1 MEAKG
6 QAPAR
11 LSPPGPSA
19 VGGGGGQHCTTL
31 QTIKNVASQDAAGSQ
46 TPAGQISFYVTGLL
60 LVTLHNNNLP
70 A

>member
-19 VGGGGGQHCTTL
+19 VEGGGGNTAQHCKQL
-31 QTIKNVASQDAAGSQ
+31 KM
-46 TPAGQISFYVTGLL
+46 LL
-60 LVTLHNNNLP
+60 LRVQQAARLP
-70 A
+70 PVR

>member
-1 MEAKG
+1 MELKG

-19 VGGGGGQHCTTL
+19 VGRAAQHCKQL
-31 QTIKNVASQDAAGSQ
+31 GMLLLGMQQPDSRRSDKFFVR
-46 TPAGQISFYVTGLL
+46 GLL
-60 LVTLHNNNLP
+60 LVTLQNNNLP

>member
-6 QAPAR
+6 QALAR

-19 VGGGGGQHCTTL
+19 VWGGGQHCTTL